1 MSKGRT
7 NGMNQKHGIVKKLR
21 KSLLLGKKF
30 RTDDDNQ
37 PENESRDVPEDVK
50 EGHFAVIATDDDELK
65 RFVVPLSCLTHP
77 LFLRLLE
84 QAAEVYGFDHEANLA
99 TSTLDFLDSRR
110 FTYQNQV
117 SDRYLN
123 DKARISSVYLS
134 ELQWRLMIS
143 DTTFITHIS
152 RRRNFRLWWGGMVK
166 RQEPRCGGED

>member
-1 MSKGRT
+1 MSGRAGQRSEHYRGT
-7 NGMNQKHGIVKKLR
+7 LEAWDSEEVR

-84 QAAEVYGFDHEANLA
+84 QAAEVYGFDHEGALTLPCSPSEMERILA
-99 TSTLDFLDSRR
+99 LIYTEFAS
-110 FTYQNQV
+110 
-117 SDRYLN
+117 
-123 DKARISSVYLS
+123 A
-134 ELQWRLMIS
+134 
-143 DTTFITHIS
+143 
-152 RRRNFRLWWGGMVK
+152 
-166 RQEPRCGGED
+166 